1 MKKIR
6 AVVPFKD
13 AKHDNILRKLGDE
26 IVEENERAEVLIK
39 LGFATLV
46 EDIVEKKIK
55 VEQAVKEVKKEKA
68 VREKKNA
75 KK

>member
-6 AVVPFKD
+6 ALVDFKD
-13 AKHDNILRKLGDE
+13 AKNDE
-26 IVEENERAEVLIK
+26 KIRCIGEEFVEDDERASLLIHR
-39 LGFATLV
+39 GFALLV
-46 EDIVEKKIK
+46 EDIIEKKSEI
-55 VEQAVKEVKKEKA
+55 EQAVKEVKKEKA

>member
-13 AKHDNILRKLGDE
+13 AKNDGKIRCIGE
-26 IVEENERAEVLIK
+26 EFVEDDERASLLIHR
-39 LGFATLV
+39 GFATLV
-46 EDIVEKKIK
+46 EDIVEKKIE

>member
-6 AVVPFKD
+6 AIIDFKD
-13 AKHDNILRKLGDE
+13 AKNDGKIRYIGE
-26 IVEENERAEVLIK
+26 EFVEDDERASLLIHR
-39 LGFATLV
+39 GFALLV
-46 EDIVEKKIK
+46 EDVIEKKVEVEK
-55 VEQAVKEVKKEKA
+55 AVKEVKKEKA